1 MRAELSDIRML
12 SLLTVLPLLLLGVWI
27 ISNESFTS
35 LSSRS
40 EKYARVIRTESLGHK
55 AARVRDIGVYFF
67 ILSAATIALYL
78 LIAIWPE
85 QIPASLFLLS
95 ILALSLALLRKRA
108 GAEKKVATQIFERE
122 LPSLIQLLTILISS
136 GISPSRALAII
147 GQRSTSLSARELD
160 LVVSDIANGASLT
173 QALDNLALRYDSLI
187 LRRFTTSIVLG
198 IERGSSLG
206 PILISQ
212 VKDARL
218 SSKNLILQRAGK
230 AEISLMIPIVFLILP
245 ISILFA
251 LFPSFEQLNS
261 FM

>member
-1 MRAELSDIRML
+1 VSGELFDIRML
-12 SLLTVLPLLLLGVWI
+12 SLITVLPLMLLGVWI
-27 ISNESFTS
+27 VSNESFAT

-40 EKYARVIRTESLGHK
+40 EKIVGVIRTEGIGHR
-55 AARVRDIGVYFF
+55 AARIRVVLVYFF
-67 ILSAATIALYL
+67 ILSALTIALYL

-85 QIPASLFLLS
+85 QIPASLLLITLLS
-95 ILALSLALLRKRA
+95 LFIALLSKRA
-108 GAEKKVATQIFERE
+108 GNERRVATEVFERE

-147 GQRSTSLSARELD
+147 GQRSTSLSAREFD
-160 LVVSDIANGASLT
+160 LVVSEIANGASLT
-173 QALDNLALRYDSLI
+173 QALDNLSLRYDSLI

-251 LFPSFEQLNS
+251 LFPSFEQLNN

>member
-1 MRAELSDIRML
+1 MKPELSDIRLL
-12 SLLTVLPLLLLGVWI
+12 SLIVVLPLLLLGVWI
-27 ISNESFTS
+27 ISQESFAT
-35 LSSRS
+35 LNLRS
-40 EKYARVIRTESLGHK
+40 GDFSKARKAKEVGTKES
-55 AARVRDIGVYFF
+55 RVRDIWIYFVAS
-67 ILSAATIALYL
+67 SALTLTLYF

-85 QIPASLFLLS
+85 QIPASLLLLS
-95 ILALSLALLRKRA
+95 ILCLFFLLLRRRA
-108 GAEKKVATQIFERE
+108 DQEKKVATELFERE
-122 LPSLIQLLTILISS
+122 LPSLLQLLTILISS

-160 LVVSDIANGASLT
+160 MVVSDIGEGDSLT
-173 QALDNLALRYDSLI
+173 QALDNLSLRYDSLI

-218 SSKNLILQRAGK
+218 SSKNQILQRAGK

-245 ISILFA
+245 VSILFA

>member
-1 MRAELSDIRML
+1 MSRDLFDIRML
-12 SLLTVLPLLLLGVWI
+12 SLISVLPLMLLGVWI
-27 ISNESFTS
+27 ISNESFAT

-40 EKYARVIRTESLGHK
+40 EKFVRVVKTEGIGDR
-55 AARVRDIGVYFF
+55 AARIRVIGVYFS
-67 ILSAATIALYL
+67 ILSAATIAFYL

-85 QIPASLFLLS
+85 QIPATLLLLILLSLF
-95 ILALSLALLRKRA
+95 LALLRKRT
-108 GAEKKVATQIFERE
+108 GNERRIATEIFERE

-147 GQRSTSLSARELD
+147 GQRSNSISAKELE
-160 LVVSDIANGASLT
+160 LVVSEISNGASLT
-173 QALDNLALRYDSLI
+173 QALDNLALRYDSLV
-187 LRRFTTSIVLG
+187 LRRFSTSIVLG
-198 IERGSSLG
+198 IERGSALG

-218 SSKNLILQRAGK
+218 ASKNSILQRAGK
-230 AEISLMIPIVFLILP
+230 AEIFLMIPIVFLILP

-251 LFPSFEQLNS
+251 LFPSFEQLNN

>member
-35 LSSRS
+35 LSSKS
-40 EKYARVIRTESLGHK
+40 EKYARVIRTESLGDK

-85 QIPASLFLLS
+85 QIPASLLLLS
-95 ILALSLALLRKRA
+95 ILALFLALLRKRA
-108 GAEKKVATQIFERE
+108 DAERRVATEIFERE

-160 LVVSDIANGASLT
+160 LVVSEISNGTSLT
-173 QALDNLALRYDSLI
+173 QALDNLALRYDSLV
-187 LRRFTTSIVLG
+187 LRRFTTSIALG

-218 SSKNLILQRAGK
+218 VSKNLILQRAGK
-230 AEISLMIPIVFLILP
+230 AEIALMIPIVFLILP

-261 FM
+261 FK

>member
-1 MRAELSDIRML
+1 MKAELTDIRLL
-12 SLLTVLPLLLLGVWI
+12 SLLSVLPLMLLGVWI
-27 ISNESFTS
+27 ISNESFAN
-35 LSSRS
+35 LGSRS
-40 EKYARVIRTESLGHK
+40 EKYSRVIRVESLGHK
-55 AARVRDIGVYFF
+55 ASRVREIGIYFL

-85 QIPASLFLLS
+85 QIPASLLLLS
-95 ILALSLALLRKRA
+95 ILALFLALLRKRA
-108 GAEKKVATQIFERE
+108 DTERRVATEIFERE

-160 LVVSDIANGASLT
+160 LVVSEISNGTSLT
-173 QALDNLALRYDSLI
+173 QALDNLALRYDSLV

-218 SSKNLILQRAGK
+218 ASKNLILQRAGK
-230 AEISLMIPIVFLILP
+230 AEIALMIPIVFLILP

>member
-1 MRAELSDIRML
+1 MKAELTDIRLL
-12 SLLTVLPLLLLGVWI
+12 SLLSVLPLMLLGVWI
-27 ISNESFTS
+27 ISNESFAN
-35 LSSRS
+35 LGSRS
-40 EKYARVIRTESLGHK
+40 EKYSRVIRVESLGHK
-55 AARVRDIGVYFF
+55 ASRVRDIGIYFL

-85 QIPASLFLLS
+85 QIPASLLLLS
-95 ILALSLALLRKRA
+95 ILALFLALLRKRA
-108 GAEKKVATQIFERE
+108 DAERRVATEIFERE

-136 GISPSRALAII
+136 GISPSRALSII

-160 LVVSDIANGASLT
+160 LVVSEISNGTSLT
-173 QALDNLALRYDSLI
+173 QALDNLALRYDSLV

-218 SSKNLILQRAGK
+218 ASKNLILQRAGK
-230 AEISLMIPIVFLILP
+230 AEIALMIPIVFLILP

>member
-1 MRAELSDIRML
+1 
-12 SLLTVLPLLLLGVWI
+12 LGVWI

-40 EKYARVIRTESLGHK
+40 EKYARVIRTESLGDK

-85 QIPASLFLLS
+85 QIPASLSLLS
-95 ILALSLALLRKRA
+95 ILALFLALLRKR
-108 GAEKKVATQIFERE
+108 ERKVATQIFERE